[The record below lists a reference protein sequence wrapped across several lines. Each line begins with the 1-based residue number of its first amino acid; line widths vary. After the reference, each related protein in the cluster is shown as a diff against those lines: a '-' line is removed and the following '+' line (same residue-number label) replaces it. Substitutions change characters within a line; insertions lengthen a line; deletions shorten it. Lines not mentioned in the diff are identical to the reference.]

1 MKEKFQNYKVA
12 DVFNT
17 YPEYIRPKMLH
28 LRQLIL
34 DTANESEIVNKL
46 EETLSWSEPSYR
58 TNTGSTVRI
67 DWKEKQPD
75 QYAIYF
81 TCTTSLVDTFRKLY
95 DGKLKFEGDRAI
107 VFDLS
112 DEIPEQELKH
122 CISLA
127 LTYHKVKHLWML
139 GV

>member
-1 MKEKFQNYKVA
+1 MTSFKSQKVA

-17 YPEYIRPKMLH
+17 YPDHVRPKMMH

-34 DTANESEIVNKL
+34 DTADESEIVNNL
-46 EETLSWSEPSYR
+46 EETLSWSEPSY
-58 TNTGSTVRI
+58 TTKTGSTVRI
-67 DWKEKQPD
+67 DWKKKQPD
-75 QYAIYF
+75 QYAMYF

-95 DGKLKFEGDRAI
+95 SSKLKFEGNRAI

-112 DEIPEQELKH
+112 DDIPELELKH

-127 LTYHKVKHLWML
+127 LTYHKIKHLPML

>member
-1 MKEKFQNYKVA
+1 MTEIIKNPKVA
-12 DVFNT
+12 QVFNS
-17 YPEYIRPKMLH
+17 YPEHVRPKMMH

-34 DTANESEIVNKL
+34 DIADESEIVTKL
-46 EETLSWSEPSYR
+46 EETLSWSEPSYK
-58 TNTGSTVRI
+58 TKTGSTVRI
-67 DWKEKQPD
+67 DWKKKQPD

-95 DGKLKFEGDRAI
+95 GKKLQFEGNRAI

-112 DEIPEQELKH
+112 EEIPELELKH
-122 CISLA
+122 CILLA
-127 LTYHKVKHLWML
+127 LTYHKVKHLPML

>member
-1 MKEKFQNYKVA
+1 MKDIIKNPKVA
-12 DVFNT
+12 EVFNN
-17 YPEYIRPKMLH
+17 YPDHVRPKMMH

-34 DTANESEIVNKL
+34 DTAAETDEFKKL
-46 EETLSWSEPSYR
+46 EETLSWGEPSYK
-58 TNTGSTVRI
+58 TKTGSTIRM
-67 DWKEKQPD
+67 DWKKKQPD
-75 QYAIYF
+75 QYAMYF

-95 DGKLKFEGDRAI
+95 RNKLTFEENRAI

-112 DEIPEQELKH
+112 EEVPDLEVKH

-127 LTYHKVKHLWML
+127 LTYHNIKHLPML